1 MVNFIRS
8 SFETAIMIIL
18 FGMIYRDYGINMVI
32 VVGSSIIIMILVR
45 ILAFFNK
52 IGSIFE
58 KFNVT
63 NIKIMETDEDSDSN
77 VI

>member
-45 ILAFFNK
+45 ILVFFNK
-52 IGSIFE
+52 INSIFE

-63 NIKIMETDEDSDSN
+63 NIKIKETDEDSDSN